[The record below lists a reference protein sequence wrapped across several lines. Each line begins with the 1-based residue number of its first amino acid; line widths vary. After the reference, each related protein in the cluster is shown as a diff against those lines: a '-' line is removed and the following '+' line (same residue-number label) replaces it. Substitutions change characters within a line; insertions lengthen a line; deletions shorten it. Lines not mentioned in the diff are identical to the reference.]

1 MRNIIILKFSLSLLL
16 LGTLGCAHMNIDSG
30 NSESSILMG
39 RGGEGADYIRMGEFS
54 VVKEGAWLFW
64 GISKKDHPDVGELI
78 DKEVS
83 KLSGNGVINLEI
95 KTTTTFLDGFLG
107 VITLGI
113 YTRRT
118 ILISGNVVKYT
129 SSEDSVH
136 SD

>member
-16 LGTLGCAHMNIDSG
+16 LGSLGCAHMNIDAD
-30 NSESSILMG
+30 NAESSILMG

-95 KTTTTFLDGFLG
+95 KTTKTFLDGFLG

-113 YTRRT
+113 YGRRT
-118 ILISGNVVKYT
+118 IQISGTVVKHT
-129 SSEDSVH
+129 TSEDSVF
-136 SD
+136 DD

>member
-1 MRNIIILKFSLSLLL
+1 M
-16 LGTLGCAHMNIDSG
+16 
-30 NSESSILMG
+30 
-39 RGGEGADYIRMGEFS
+39 
-54 VVKEGAWLFW
+54 VKEGAWLFW
-64 GISKKDHPDVGELI
+64 GMSKKDHPDVGELI